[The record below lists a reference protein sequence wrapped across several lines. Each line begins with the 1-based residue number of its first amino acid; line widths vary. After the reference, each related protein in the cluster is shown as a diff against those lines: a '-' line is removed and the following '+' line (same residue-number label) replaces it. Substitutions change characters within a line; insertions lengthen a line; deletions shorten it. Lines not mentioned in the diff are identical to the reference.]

1 MKFKDLT
8 FYPPPPPPKKKK
20 KKKKKCFSGPP
31 RVEVS
36 SLHEKK
42 TVCMRTLK
50 EEFSLCTKNEGFFSK
65 ILYVFS
71 I

>member
-8 FYPPPPPPKKKK
+8 FYTPPPP
-20 KKKKKCFSGPP
+20 KKKKCFSGPP

-42 TVCMRTLK
+42 TVCMRALK